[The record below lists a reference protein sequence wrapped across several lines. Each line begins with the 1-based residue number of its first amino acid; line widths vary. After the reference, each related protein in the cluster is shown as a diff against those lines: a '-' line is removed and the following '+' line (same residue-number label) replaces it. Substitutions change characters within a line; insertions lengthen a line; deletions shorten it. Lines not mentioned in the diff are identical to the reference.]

1 MQGLSVNNFD
11 LNGKSYPLIWGGDA
25 ANFSAGA
32 NSVTSSQCFRG
43 AMNSYK
49 VKGKIV
55 FCERIGD
62 GGAILLADG
71 VGAIMADSLFTD
83 FAFSFP
89 LSATVITTE
98 DGQRVL
104 DYIRSTE

>member
-32 NSVTSSQCFRG
+32 NSAISSQCFHG

-62 GGAILLADG
+62 GAGILSADG